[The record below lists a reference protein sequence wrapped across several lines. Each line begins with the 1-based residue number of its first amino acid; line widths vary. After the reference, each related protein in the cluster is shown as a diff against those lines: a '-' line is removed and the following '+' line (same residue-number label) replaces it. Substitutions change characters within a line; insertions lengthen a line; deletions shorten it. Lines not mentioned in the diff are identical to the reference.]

1 MAKTRATSRFP
12 PNTASHMLTL
22 PVQIPMLSSGLQCK
36 LFPAPHHHPVRMI
49 TMRTQLAPALLLLLV
64 LLAAA
69 APLVPALTPQEIRHR
84 RLNGANKLYVMS
96 ADPAAYAGEKT
107 SAPESKEAAPKDA
120 VQKTSYVMGAG
131 VEPKPESK
139 SDEKVLEAKINAEVK
154 QMRKEAA
161 HDDAVAEKKAKEFKS
176 KPKNTTDDAEDHAKE
191 KKSESKLDYS
201 VDADGEKKEKKS
213 KNKDDDSEEKK
224 SKSKSED
231 DDDDEKKDKKS
242 KSKSD
247 DYTDDTEKK
256 VKDKDKD
263 EDDDEK
269 KEKKSKSK
277 EDDSEEKKEK
287 KSKEKNKDEDFDA
300 VPIET
305 KADESMPAADTPDG
319 YATPAKKTPPR
330 LPAAANGYQAPT
342 TTMSAA
348 DTPDGFLPPKI
359 AAADTPDGYAA
370 PTTMSA
376 ADTPDGYVTPSKAKP
391 AMSATDSPDGY
402 VTPSKAKPAM
412 SATDSPDGYVTPSKA
427 KPAMSA
433 SDSPDGYVP
442 ATDSPDGNVPASG
455 SPDGYAVPFKKPK
468 LDVQSFEEM
477 VPRPVL
483 DMLSPVVKSL
493 CAKTRFPYTCEMS
506 IAKLPETTVVP
517 ARQKDGLGVLNL
529 AIDAVRAKIMEATKV
544 AKDMT
549 ADPRVDQITKSA
561 IKDCITLYDDVKT
574 SYDTGL
580 AALKRG
586 DKSTATTAF
595 DSARTYVDTCDNG
608 FLDRPAL
615 KPVIAGQE
623 KILAELSSNVL
634 AINKYM

>member
-1 MAKTRATSRFP
+1 
-12 PNTASHMLTL
+12 
-22 PVQIPMLSSGLQCK
+22 
-36 LFPAPHHHPVRMI
+36 MI

-69 APLVPALTPQEIRHR
+69 APLVPALTPQEIRDR
-84 RLNGANKLYVMS
+84 KINGANKLYIMS
-96 ADPAAYAGEKT
+96 ADPDAYAGEKT

-131 VEPKPESK
+131 AEPNPESK

-176 KPKNTTDDAEDHAKE
+176 KPKNTTDDAEDQAKE
-191 KKSESKLDYS
+191 KKSKSKLDYS
-201 VDADGEKKEKKS
+201 EDADDEKKEKKS

-231 DDDDEKKDKKS
+231 DDDEKKEKKS

-247 DYTDDTEKK
+247 DYADETKKK
-256 VKDKDKD
+256 VKSKD
-263 EDDDEK
+263 DDDEK

-277 EDDSEEKKEK
+277 EEDSTDDSEEKKSKSKSDECPGAEK
-287 KSKEKNKDEDFDA
+287 KSKEKSESSEDVGEKKKFKSKNKEEDFDA

-319 YATPAKKTPPR
+319 YAAPAKKTPPR
-330 LPAAANGYQAPT
+330 LPAAAIGYQAPT

-348 DTPDGFLPPKI
+348 DTPDGFLPPKMS
-359 AAADTPDGYAA
+359 AADTPDGYAA

-391 AMSATDSPDGY
+391 AMSAAD
-402 VTPSKAKPAM
+402 TPN
-412 SATDSPDGYVTPSKA
+412 
-427 KPAMSA
+427 
-433 SDSPDGYVP
+433 GYVP
-442 ATDSPDGNVPASG
+442 ATDSPDGNVPASD
-455 SPDGYAVPFKKPK
+455 SPDGYAAPLKKPK
-468 LDVQSFEEM
+468 LNVQSFEEM

-493 CAKTRFPYTCEMS
+493 CAKTRFPYTCETS

-529 AIDAVRAKIMEATKV
+529 AIDAVRAKIREATNA
-544 AKDMT
+544 AKDLTTDSRM
-549 ADPRVDQITKSA
+549 DQITKSA
-561 IKDCITLYDDVKT
+561 ISDCIQLYDDIKT

-595 DSARTYVDTCDNG
+595 DAARTYVDTCDNG

>member
-1 MAKTRATSRFP
+1 
-12 PNTASHMLTL
+12 
-22 PVQIPMLSSGLQCK
+22 
-36 LFPAPHHHPVRMI
+36 MI

-69 APLVPALTPQEIRHR
+69 APLVPALTPQEIRDR
-84 RLNGANKLYVMS
+84 KINGANKPYIMS

-176 KPKNTTDDAEDHAKE
+176 KPKNTTDGAEDHAKE
-191 KKSESKLDYS
+191 KKSESKLNYS

-231 DDDDEKKDKKS
+231 DDDDEKKEKKS
-242 KSKSD
+242 KSKSE
-247 DYTDDTEKK
+247 DYADDTEKK

-277 EDDSEEKKEK
+277 EDDSEEKKYPGAEK
-287 KSKEKNKDEDFDA
+287 KSKEKSESSEDAGEKKKSKSKNKDEDFDA

-319 YATPAKKTPPR
+319 YAAPAKKTPPR
-330 LPAAANGYQAPT
+330 LPAAANGYQA
-342 TTMSAA
+342 
-348 DTPDGFLPPKI
+348 PDGFLPPKI

-391 AMSATDSPDGY
+391 AMSAADTPDGY

-412 SATDSPDGYVTPSKA
+412 SATDSPDGYV
-427 KPAMSA
+427 
-433 SDSPDGYVP
+433 P
-442 ATDSPDGNVPASG
+442 ATDSPDGNVPASD

-468 LDVQSFEEM
+468 LNVQSFEEM

-493 CAKTRFPYTCEMS
+493 CAKTRFPYTCETS

-529 AIDAVRAKIMEATKV
+529 AIDAVRAKIMEATKA
-544 AKDMT
+544 AKDLT
-549 ADPRVDQITKSA
+549 ADPRMDQITKSA

-595 DSARTYVDTCDNG
+595 DAARTYVDTCDNG

>member
-1 MAKTRATSRFP
+1 
-12 PNTASHMLTL
+12 
-22 PVQIPMLSSGLQCK
+22 
-36 LFPAPHHHPVRMI
+36 
-49 TMRTQLAPALLLLLV
+49 
-64 LLAAA
+64 
-69 APLVPALTPQEIRHR
+69 
-84 RLNGANKLYVMS
+84 
-96 ADPAAYAGEKT
+96 
-107 SAPESKEAAPKDA
+107 
-120 VQKTSYVMGAG
+120 
-131 VEPKPESK
+131 
-139 SDEKVLEAKINAEVK
+139 
-154 QMRKEAA
+154 
-161 HDDAVAEKKAKEFKS
+161 
-176 KPKNTTDDAEDHAKE
+176 
-191 KKSESKLDYS
+191 
-201 VDADGEKKEKKS
+201 
-213 KNKDDDSEEKK
+213 
-224 SKSKSED
+224 
-231 DDDDEKKDKKS
+231 
-242 KSKSD
+242 
-247 DYTDDTEKK
+247 
-256 VKDKDKD
+256 
-263 EDDDEK
+263 
-269 KEKKSKSK
+269 
-277 EDDSEEKKEK
+277 
-287 KSKEKNKDEDFDA
+287 
-300 VPIET
+300 
-305 KADESMPAADTPDG
+305 
-319 YATPAKKTPPR
+319 

-402 VTPSKAKPAM
+402 VTPSKPKPAM
-412 SATDSPDGYVTPSKA
+412 SATDSPDGYVP
-427 KPAMSA
+427 
-433 SDSPDGYVP
+433 V
-442 ATDSPDGNVPASG
+442 TDSPDGNVPASD

-493 CAKTRFPYTCEMS
+493 CAKTRFHYTCEMS